1 MDLSTSN
8 QQNFFRRYDESVQ
21 PATRAVFGIS
31 TVARLVGVPAATI
44 RTWEDRYRLVVPDRT
59 ASGHRL
65 YRRDQVEQLRF
76 LRSRMAE
83 GLSAADA
90 HRVLAERLDQGPL
103 PTAEPV
109 DRLGAVDRPEPADRP
124 ERVDRPEPADRSG
137 PDRADPQPSAAIL
150 LAEFDRYAAEM
161 QEQFLTAEGFEV
173 EVALSEAEARSALN
187 SRRPAVAVIE
197 PLISGGSG
205 LELCRAFKRR
215 GVPVIVASVLQARE
229 RALAAGADVFLGKP
243 LKPQRLLSAIRDLLA
258 ESPYSPPRAEAVL

>member
-1 MDLSTSN
+1 M
-8 QQNFFRRYDESVQ
+8 Q
-21 PATRAVFGIS
+21 PAIRAVFGIS

-59 ASGHRL
+59 ASGRRL

-76 LRSRMAE
+76 VRSRMAE

-103 PTAEPV
+103 PPAEPV
-109 DRLGAVDRPEPADRP
+109 DLLDP
-124 ERVDRPEPADRSG
+124 G
-137 PDRADPQPSAAIL
+137 PDRADHEFAVADRPAPRPPAAIL
-150 LAEFDRYAAEM
+150 LAEFDRYAAEI

-173 EVALSEAEARSALN
+173 EIALSEAEARRALAG
-187 SRRPAVAVIE
+187 RRPAVAVIE

-205 LELCRAFKRR
+205 LELCRAFKRS

-229 RALAAGADVFLGKP
+229 RALAAGADAFLSKP
-243 LKPQRLLSAIRDLLA
+243 LMPERLLSAIQDLLA
-258 ESPYSPPRAEAVL
+258 QSPYSPPRAEAVL